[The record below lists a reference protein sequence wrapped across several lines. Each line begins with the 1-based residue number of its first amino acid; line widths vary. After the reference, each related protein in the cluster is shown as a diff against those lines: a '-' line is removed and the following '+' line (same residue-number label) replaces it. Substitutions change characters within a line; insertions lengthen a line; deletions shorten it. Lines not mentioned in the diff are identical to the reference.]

1 MRRRHGLQ
9 GPQRRAACLGVDD
22 HGERRGVTP
31 DEVVVERSDTKQCGG
46 GGVRGVA
53 GRDVEVAVERS
64 SQMPQQRRV
73 VGLGADA
80 GGKEECNSI
89 NEGYWVV
96 HDLVSAKICIVG
108 GVRRRSTDEE
118 GNNRCKNEIFSF
130 LTRTQ
135 KQDRFSVG
143 RGFLL
148 IPNPTPKYWIVRF
161 VLVRCG
167 TWTLGWAG
175 YKCWMVANLIS

>member
-64 SQMPQQRRV
+64 SQMPQQRQQRRV
-73 VGLGADA
+73 VGLGVGA
-80 GGKEECNSI
+80 GGKEECSSI
-89 NEGYWVV
+89 DEGYWVV

-118 GNNRCKNEIFSF
+118 GNNGRKNEIFSF

-135 KQDRFSVG
+135 KQD
-143 RGFLL
+143 
-148 IPNPTPKYWIVRF
+148 
-161 VLVRCG
+161 
-167 TWTLGWAG
+167 
-175 YKCWMVANLIS
+175 